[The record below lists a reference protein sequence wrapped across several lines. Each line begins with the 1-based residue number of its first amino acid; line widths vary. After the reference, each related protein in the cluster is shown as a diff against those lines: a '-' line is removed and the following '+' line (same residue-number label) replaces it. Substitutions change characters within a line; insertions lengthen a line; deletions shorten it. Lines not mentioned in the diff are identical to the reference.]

1 VVLMMA
7 DGIGASTADAGHHT
21 GVQAATTAS
30 TARSMQKAEITM
42 LYDFPRR
49 KMASG
54 WGLARHGGCRRAAA
68 APQLLGM
75 TQI

>member
-1 VVLMMA
+1 MMA
-7 DGIGASTADAGHHT
+7 DGIGASTADAGHHA

-30 TARSMQKAEITM
+30 TARSMKKAEITM

-54 WGLARHGGCRRAAA
+54 WLAMAAA
-68 APQLLGM
+68 VAPLLLLPSSSE
-75 TQI
+75 